1 MKKLLAIVIV
11 FLLLC
16 GCVQNAATTP
26 VLNNISFIAEI
37 SYGESEYSA
46 DVSIRDDV
54 LNLVVTAPKE
64 IDGLSFKLDKN
75 GIKANFKG
83 IPFDL
88 DTVSLPKGAV
98 YQVLICVLDD
108 AKQKTAISG
117 DGNCKITGDVDG
129 NKYMLLLSPSGL
141 PIELEIKELDFQ
153 MKFTDVTVE

>member
-1 MKKLLAIVIV
+1 LKKLLAIVIV

-16 GCVQNAATTP
+16 GCVQNAATAP

-46 DVSIRDDV
+46 DVLIRDDV

-64 IDGLSFKLDKN
+64 IDGLSFELDKN

-88 DTVSLPKGAV
+88 DTVSLSKGAV

-108 AKQKTAISG
+108 AKQKTAISS
-117 DGNCKITGDVDG
+117 DDNCKITGDADG
-129 NKYMLLLSPSGL
+129 YKYTLLLSPSGL
-141 PIELEIKELDFQ
+141 PIELEIKELNFQ
-153 MKFTDVTVE
+153 MKFTNVTVE